1 MKLEGKVALVTGA
14 GRGIGRAVAI
24 KFAQEGADVV
34 CISRTQKNADS
45 AAQAVREQGRKAI
58 SAGIDVA
65 DSEAVDNL
73 LSDVMKE
80 WSRVDILVNN
90 AGINRDSLLVRMKD
104 EDWDSVL
111 DTNLK
116 GAFICARAAAK
127 VMMKQRYGRIVNV
140 TSIVGLSGNA
150 GQVNYSAS
158 KAGLIGLTKSIA
170 RELGSRN
177 ITCNAIAPGFIETDM
192 TAELNEEMRKKIV
205 QNTSV
210 GRLGT
215 PEDIA
220 GAVLFLCSDESSFIS
235 GQVISVDGGLSF

>member
-45 AAQAVREQGRKAI
+45 VAQAVREQGRKAI
-58 SAGIDVA
+58 AAGIDVA